1 MPASSPKD
9 PRDLDAIPAFLR
21 ARTGSAKGNAESV
34 KVNSEPAKPGGPT
47 ARRPAAGGKSKTQ
60 VPAKATAKPDE
71 GGKPRL
77 DPAAVPLPSLSRRR
91 LATVAGIV
99 VAAWLVLAFGRQIGD
114 ATAASNRA
122 DELRIAN
129 AALRQ
134 DVSTLQQDLARVQDD
149 RFIRLQGRQF
159 GLGGP
164 GEIPFT
170 LAADAPA
177 LAADAPGSA
186 AVRLGA
192 IHDRRSPLEVWLS
205 TIFGG

>member
-1 MPASSPKD
+1 VAAPTPKD
-9 PRDLDAIPAFLR
+9 SRELDPTPAFLR
-21 ARTGSAKGNAESV
+21 ARTGSVKGNAETTKPVPRTANRPSP
-34 KVNSEPAKPGGPT
+34 KNSPKAH
-47 ARRPAAGGKSKTQ
+47 RPADVT
-60 VPAKATAKPDE
+60 ATPNE
-71 GGKPRL
+71 SGKPPF
-77 DPAAVPLPSLSRRR
+77 DPATLPLPSLSRRR

-99 VAAWLVLAFGRQIGD
+99 VSAWLVLAFGRQVGD
-114 ATAASNRA
+114 ATVASNRA
-122 DELRIAN
+122 DDLRIAN

-177 LAADAPGSA
+177 LATDAPGSA

-192 IHDRRSPLEVWLS
+192 VHDRRSTFEVWLS
-205 TIFGG
+205 TLFGG

>member
-1 MPASSPKD
+1 MAAPTPKN
-9 PRDLDAIPAFLR
+9 PRDLDATPAFLR
-21 ARTGSAKGNAESV
+21 ART
-34 KVNSEPAKPGGPT
+34 AKPAAPG
-47 ARRPAAGGKSKTQ
+47 ARRPSVAAE
-60 VPAKATAKPDE
+60 AKAKVPTKATVKADE
-71 GGKPRL
+71 GGKSRL
-77 DPAAVPLPSLSRRR
+77 DPATLPLPSLSRRR
-91 LATVAGIV
+91 LATVTGIV
-99 VAAWLVLAFGRQIGD
+99 IAAWLVLAFGRQVGD

-122 DELRIAN
+122 DELRLSN

-134 DVSTLQQDLARVQDD
+134 DVSTLQQDLTRVQDD

-170 LAADAPA
+170 LAAGSPA

-192 IHDRRSPLEVWLS
+192 VHDRRSSLEVWLA

>member
-1 MPASSPKD
+1 MAAPTPKD
-9 PRDLDAIPAFLR
+9 PRELDPTPAFPR
-21 ARTGSAKGNAESV
+21 ARTASRPSPKGTSKAHP
-34 KVNSEPAKPGGPT
+34 PADVPG
-47 ARRPAAGGKSKTQ
+47 
-60 VPAKATAKPDE
+60 KPDE
-71 GGKPRL
+71 GGTPRL
-77 DPAAVPLPSLSRRR
+77 DPATLPLPGLSRRR

-99 VAAWLVLAFGRQIGD
+99 VAAWLVLAFGRQVGD

-122 DELRIAN
+122 DELRVAN

-134 DVSTLQQDLARVQDD
+134 DVLTLQQDLARVQDD

-192 IHDRRSPLEVWLS
+192 VHDRRSSLEVWLS

>member
-1 MPASSPKD
+1 MPAPTPKD
-9 PRDLDAIPAFLR
+9 PRDLEAIPAFLR
-21 ARTGSAKGNAESV
+21 ARARAAQDGV
-34 KVNSEPAKPGGPT
+34 KAAQGVRSGTRTEHRATTEALAGGET
-47 ARRPAAGGKSKTQ
+47 TTKAAG
-60 VPAKATAKPDE
+60 TADR
-71 GGKPRL
+71 GGRDRL
-77 DPAAVPLPSLSRRR
+77 DPASLPLPGLSRRR

-99 VAAWLVLAFGRQIGD
+99 IAAWLVLAFGRQVGE
-114 ATAASNRA
+114 ATAASTRA
-122 DELRIAN
+122 DDLRSGN

-134 DVSTLQQDLARVQDD
+134 DVSTLQQDLARVGDA

-170 LAADAPA
+170 ITADAPP

-186 AVRLGA
+186 SVRLGA
-192 IHDRRSPLEVWLS
+192 VHDRRSPLEVWLS

>member
-1 MPASSPKD
+1 MAAPKPKD
-9 PRDLDAIPAFLR
+9 PRDLDAVPAFLR
-21 ARTGSAKGNAESV
+21 ARKGSAKADAMSAE
-34 KVNSEPAKPGGPT
+34 KG
-47 ARRPAAGGKSKTQ
+47 ARTTRPAAAAAKSNGQ
-60 VPAKATAKPDE
+60 VPEEATAKPDQ
-71 GGKPRL
+71 GGQPRL
-77 DPAAVPLPSLSRRR
+77 DPASLPLPGLFRRR

-99 VAAWLVLAFGRQIGD
+99 VAAWLVLAFGRQVGA

-122 DELRIAN
+122 DELRAAN
-129 AALRQ
+129 ATLRQ

-170 LAADAPA
+170 IAGDAPA

-192 IHDRRSPLEVWLS
+192 VHDRRSSLEVWLS

>member
-1 MPASSPKD
+1 MAAPTPKD

-21 ARTGSAKGNAESV
+21 ART
-34 KVNSEPAKPGGPT
+34 AKPGAPGG
-47 ARRPAAGGKSKTQ
+47 RRPSVAAEAKAK
-60 VPAKATAKPDE
+60 VPTKATAKADD

-77 DPAAVPLPSLSRRR
+77 DPATLPLPSLSRRR

-99 VAAWLVLAFGRQIGD
+99 VAAWLVLAFGRQVGD
-114 ATAASNRA
+114 ATAASDRA
-122 DELRIAN
+122 DELRLAN

-134 DVSTLQQDLARVQDD
+134 DVSTLQQDLTRVQDD

-192 IHDRRSPLEVWLS
+192 VHDRRSSLEVWLA

>member
-1 MPASSPKD
+1 MPAPSPKD
-9 PRDLDAIPAFLR
+9 PRDLDPTPSFLR
-21 ARTGSAKGNAESV
+21 ARTT
-34 KVNSEPAKPGGPT
+34 PAKRTAEPKKAGGR
-47 ARRPAAGGKSKTQ
+47 AANRPAPKDTSKAQASATI
-60 VPAKATAKPDE
+60 PATPDE
-71 GGKPRL
+71 SGKRRL
-77 DPAAVPLPSLSRRR
+77 DPATLPLPGLSRRR

-99 VAAWLVLAFGRQIGD
+99 VAAWLVLAFGRQVGD
-114 ATAASNRA
+114 ATTASNRA
-122 DELRIAN
+122 DDLRVAN

-134 DVSTLQQDLARVQDD
+134 DVSMLQQDLARVQDD
-149 RFIRLQGRQF
+149 RFIRLQGREF

-170 LAADAPA
+170 LAADAPT

-192 IHDRRSPLEVWLS
+192 VHDRRSSLEVWLS

>member
-1 MPASSPKD
+1 MPASTPKD
-9 PRDLDAIPAFLR
+9 PRDLDAIPVFLR
-21 ARTGSAKGNAESV
+21 N
-34 KVNSEPAKPGGPT
+34 EPAKPGAPT
-47 ARRPAAGGKSKTQ
+47 ARPPSAGGTSKAQ
-60 VPAKATAKPDE
+60 VPAKTTAKPHE

-77 DPAAVPLPSLSRRR
+77 APAALPLPSLSRRR
-91 LATVAGIV
+91 LATVAGVV
-99 VAAWLVLAFGRQIGD
+99 VAAWLVLAFGRQVGD
-114 ATAASNRA
+114 ASAASNRA

-149 RFIRLQGRQF
+149 RFIRLQARQF

-192 IHDRRSPLEVWLS
+192 VHDQRSPLEVWLS

>member
-1 MPASSPKD
+1 MAAPTPKN
-9 PRDLDAIPAFLR
+9 PRDLDPTPTFLR
-21 ARTGSAKGNAESV
+21 ARTGSAKG
-34 KVNSEPAKPGGPT
+34 KPE
-47 ARRPAAGGKSKTQ
+47 
-60 VPAKATAKPDE
+60 TAKPVARRANRPSAKNTSKAQGPADVTATLDE
-71 GGKPRL
+71 GGKPRF
-77 DPAAVPLPSLSRRR
+77 DPAALPLPSLSRRR

-99 VAAWLVLAFGRQIGD
+99 VAAWLVLAFGRQVGD

-122 DELRIAN
+122 DDLRVAN

-149 RFIRLQGRQF
+149 RFIRLQGREF

-192 IHDRRSPLEVWLS
+192 IHDRRSPFEVWLS

>member
-1 MPASSPKD
+1 MAAPTPKD
-9 PRDLDAIPAFLR
+9 PRHLDPTPAFLR
-21 ARTGSAKGNAESV
+21 RQ
-34 KVNSEPAKPGGPT
+34 T
-47 ARRPAAGGKSKTQ
+47 APAA
-60 VPAKATAKPDE
+60 VPAKRPSPRGTSKAQAPAADVTAKPAE
-71 GGKPRL
+71 SGTPRL
-77 DPAAVPLPSLSRRR
+77 DPGALPLPGLSRRR

-99 VAAWLVLAFGRQIGD
+99 VAAWLVLAFGRQVGD

-134 DVSTLQQDLARVQDD
+134 DVSTLQDDLTRVQDD
-149 RFIRLQGRQF
+149 RFIRLQGRAF

-170 LAADAPA
+170 LAANAPA
-177 LAADAPGSA
+177 LTADAPGSA

-192 IHDRRSPLEVWLS
+192 VHDRRSSLEVWLS